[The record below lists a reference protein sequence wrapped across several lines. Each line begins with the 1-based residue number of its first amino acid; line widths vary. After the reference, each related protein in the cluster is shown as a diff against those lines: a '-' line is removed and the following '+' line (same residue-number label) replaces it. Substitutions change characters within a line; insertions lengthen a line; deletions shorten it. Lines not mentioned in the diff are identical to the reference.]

1 LRAGRVG
8 SRDNFF
14 ALGGHSLLATQVV
27 SRVRMAL
34 GVELPLQ
41 KLFETPTVA
50 GLVHAVAAARRQQE
64 GWSLPPLVRVPR
76 ADSFPL
82 SFSQE
87 RMWFLNQLD
96 PGTSAYNLS
105 RAIRLRGRLDL
116 SVLDRCLTELIRRHE
131 TLRTSFAVIDGRP
144 VQVVRPPAPARVE
157 VMDLGLLPA
166 ALRETE
172 SRRQVSAE
180 SSRPFDLSR
189 DLLIRAALL
198 RLEAGENALILT
210 VHHIASDGWS
220 MGILIQEI
228 AALYQA
234 FAAEE
239 ISPLPELPVQY
250 VDFSTW
256 QRQVL
261 SGEVLEAEIAYW
273 RRKLAGSPPPLL
285 IPADRRRSAVQGFQ
299 VGVASALLPA
309 GLAAEL
315 RGLSRRQ
322 SASLYMTLLAGWKAL
337 LARVTGEEDVLLG
350 APIANRNRAEVEGLI
365 GFFLN
370 TLILRT
376 DLSGDPGFGELL
388 GRVRETCLGAF
399 AHQDLPLEQ
408 VLKVVHAE
416 REAGRES
423 PFQVM
428 FLLQNFPVREIEVPG
443 LNFSVLESDE
453 QTENLGTAIFEAGL
467 TLLEQEDGI
476 LAAITYNA
484 LLFDEATILSLLDR
498 YQRLL
503 AGAVADPSRS
513 IGDLELMSPEERREL
528 MAWSG
533 EAGPASSQPVHRL
546 FEQRAERAPEAVA
559 VVAGDRRL
567 TYAELNRAANRLAH
581 HLRDLGV
588 GRETVVG
595 TAVERSPEMVIS
607 LLAVLKTGGA
617 YVPLDPTYPVE
628 RLSYIL
634 RDSAATVL

>member
-41 KLFETPTVA
+41 KLFETPSVA
-50 GLVHAVAAARRQQE
+50 GLAHAVEAARRDQE

-76 ADSFPL
+76 GDSFPL

-116 SVLDRCLTELIRRHE
+116 TVLDRCLTELIRRHE
-131 TLRTSFAVIDGRP
+131 TLRTCFAVVDGRP
-144 VQVVRPPAPARVE
+144 VQVIQPPAPARVE
-157 VMDLGLLPA
+157 VVDLSPLPA
-166 ALRETE
+166 ALREAE
-172 SRRQVSAE
+172 SRRRATE
-180 SSRPFDLSR
+180 ETSRPFDLSR
-189 DLLIRAALL
+189 DLLIRATLL
-198 RLEAGENALILT
+198 RLTGEENALLLT
-210 VHHIASDGWS
+210 LHHVASDGWS
-220 MGILIQEI
+220 MAILFQEI

-234 FAAEE
+234 FAAGEG
-239 ISPLPELPVQY
+239 SPLPELPVQY
-250 VDFSTW
+250 ADFSTW
-256 QRQVL
+256 QRRAL
-261 SGEVLEAEIAYW
+261 SGEALEAELAYW
-273 RRKLAGSPPPLL
+273 RGKLAGNPPPLL
-285 IPADRRRSAVQGFQ
+285 IPADRRRSAVQSFQ
-299 VGVASALLPA
+299 VGVASVLLPA

-315 RGLSRRQ
+315 RALSRRQ
-322 SASLYMTLLAGWKAL
+322 SASLYMTLLAAWKAL
-337 LARVTGEEDVLLG
+337 LARVTGEDDVLLG

-408 VLKVVHAE
+408 VLQSSHAE
-416 REAGRES
+416 RDARRSS

-443 LNFSVLESDE
+443 LNLSVLESDE
-453 QTENLGTAIFEAGL
+453 QIENLGTAIFEAGL
-467 TLLEQEDGI
+467 TLVEQEDGI
-476 LAAITYNA
+476 LASITYNA
-484 LLFDEATILSLLDR
+484 LLFDEATILTLLDR

-503 AGAVADPSRS
+503 AGAAADPSRP

-533 EAGPASSQPVHRL
+533 EAGPAPAQPVHRL

-588 GRETVVG
+588 GPETVAG
-595 TAVERSPEMVIS
+595 IAVERSPEMVIS